1 MPPLTQAPAQPQQK
15 SKKTREKLRVLFEFF
30 DEDGSGAIDRV
41 ELMNIMRSVG
51 HAPTEEYIDAIMAQA
66 DVNQDGKIDFEEF
79 VNIMTSQLAANPNEF
94 IAQEVVQSLRIFD
107 RDLSGFVSVED
118 FKQAMMTLGE
128 KLPESEVDEMI
139 AMCEVTPDGYIPY
152 EAFVTAVQNA
162 ADTVNFLDGLESS

>member
-118 FKQAMMTLGE
+118 FKQVPWEQFDTQLVHAYDLLQTSL
-128 KLPESEVDEMI
+128 VDRPQHNTSQI
-139 AMCEVTPDGYIPY
+139 
-152 EAFVTAVQNA
+152 
-162 ADTVNFLDGLESS
+162 